1 MVPGPITQFLGPV
14 PAVSRD
20 HIPCL
25 HIPLPRTQRGLSM
38 TLPLPGPGSLAA
50 EGARQTTP
58 PPSTTNPGPHS
69 PSALGQEQPLQS
81 YVQAESRGHPWSLSS
96 AVQYCWVLD
105 RTDDSCLPQASSTPR
120 HQARPFHGSSQLTP
134 HYLEEETEAQRWDK
148 GSRPPRG
155 KAAAAPLPSSPTL
168 IPEASVGRRGRDGH
182 VSKDPSDGPPPHIP
196 PSWV

>member
-69 PSALGQEQPLQS
+69 PSALGQGQPLQS
-81 YVQAESRGHPWSLSS
+81 YVQGESRGHPWSLSS

-120 HQARPFHGSSQLTP
+120 HQARPFHGPSQLTP
-134 HYLEEETEAQRWDK
+134 HFLE
-148 GSRPPRG
+148 
-155 KAAAAPLPSSPTL
+155 APIFSML
-168 IPEASVGRRGRDGH
+168 GRRSCKTL
-182 VSKDPSDGPPPHIP
+182 VKDAYCTVRLVFFAIFSFVFSSILHIKNQ
-196 PSWV
+196 